1 MKIKIYE
8 KINWKYEGR
17 TEVGK
22 ITALGGLILFAAGA
36 KFAFDGI
43 MNADGMLLD
52 TTINVNET
60 QLLTMI
66 LIAGLVSIFV
76 EKRWMQGWALLIT
89 TVAAV
94 IITADEA
101 VIAILKSEEVS
112 SLEKWLAAIFT
123 IEAGVVGMSVL
134 GALLSTR
141 FFELVWEN
149 TSALVKMWAM
159 LIIGLLYAYLEG
171 LLSIQDSVDV
181 TNIGVRLLF
190 VLVVIGV
197 ILKLLPN
204 KNGSD

>member
-1 MKIKIYE
+1 
-8 KINWKYEGR
+8 
-17 TEVGK
+17 
-22 ITALGGLILFAAGA
+22 LFAAGA

-43 MNADGMLLD
+43 MNADGMLLDTLD

-123 IEAGVVGMSVL
+123 IEALVVVMSVG
-134 GALLSTR
+134 GALLSTH
-141 FFELVWEN
+141 FFELVWEK
-149 TSALVKMWAM
+149 AGAWIMWP
-159 LIIGLLYAYLEG
+159 IIIAGLLYAYLEG
-171 LLSIQDSVDV
+171 LLAI
-181 TNIGVRLLF
+181 
-190 VLVVIGV
+190 
-197 ILKLLPN
+197 
-204 KNGSD
+204 